1 LVASPDKSGRSN
13 LAGVRGI
20 TNQPRIFKVI
30 LIASNG
36 IIGMGQKSGS
46 VFRGRMAILQIR
58 TLPDPVLRQKAKK
71 VTRIDKS
78 IQKLIDNMIDTVRAE
93 PNRAGLAAPQVG
105 VLLRIAVIEVPEHEL
120 ITLVNPEIVKKEGER
135 IVQEGCLSVPGY
147 YGEIKRAVT
156 VKIKAQDRYG
166 KTFRLKGQGLLAQA
180 FEQEIE
186 HLDGILY
193 IDHLESPE
201 KLFEIEATQ
210 EV

>member
-1 LVASPDKSGRSN
+1 
-13 LAGVRGI
+13 
-20 TNQPRIFKVI
+20 
-30 LIASNG
+30 
-36 IIGMGQKSGS
+36 
-46 VFRGRMAILQIR
+46 MAVLQIR

-135 IVQEGCLSVPGY
+135 VVQEGCLSVPGY
-147 YGEIKRAVT
+147 YGEIKRAET

-166 KTFRLKGQGLLAQA
+166 KIFRLKGQGLLAQA

-201 KLFEIEATQ
+201 KLFEIEAPQ